1 MPETKE
7 YELLQ
12 RPTGTVKGVT
22 ARRAALLSRC
32 GVATLWDAL
41 TFFPYRYEDYS
52 KILRPDQVKEGGEA
66 LVYGKVVSVKA
77 EKTFKKR
84 LKLVKVLIE
93 NSGGTAQGVWFNQ
106 PWIADKFEVGK
117 KVLFHGVCHGA
128 FAGCLQMTNPD
139 VIYLDDDFHPDN
151 YEGKKLPVYH
161 MTEGLTQGV
170 LRTVMGSLIS
180 EALPS
185 FREYLPEDELR
196 KFALKDISE
205 SVKLLHDPNK
215 AGEEEIA
222 KARRRLIV
230 DEFFALQVGNVLTK
244 KVMQKENYEAHHLV
258 PGKLIVDFLNKL
270 PFKLTKDQLS
280 VLSEIKNDMLAS
292 RPMHRLLQGDVGSGK
307 TVVAAIAML
316 MAVESGYNAA
326 IMAPTEILAR
336 QHFETLKKW
345 CDLIGVDVLLSYGG
359 MKAKE
364 KKELLKRFEEEK
376 NFILVGTHSLLHVK
390 ESVPNLGLVV
400 IDEQH
405 KFGVAQRA
413 MLREAESVPDTLIMT
428 ATPIP
433 RSLAMTLYGHL
444 DISVIK
450 APPAGR
456 IPIKTYVV
464 TPERLPSV
472 WNFIRKEA
480 EAGRQAYIVYP
491 QIDESDKR
499 EAKAAAEMFE
509 VLSKKVFPD
518 LKLGIVHGRLEK
530 EEKEETMRK
539 FREGEIKV
547 LVCTT
552 VIEVGVDVPNASVMV
567 IEDAQRFGLAQL
579 HQLRGRIGRGN
590 LQSYCVLVD
599 NTPLEK
605 GDDEFSQPLLTG
617 MTENRRLEVMAKT
630 NDGFEIAEADME
642 LRGPGEFFGEKQ
654 SGHPTL
660 YLANPNRDKQEL
672 MLAKELAEK
681 MIEAYEAGAL
691 SPEIKEAFLTRVA
704 LRYGAEFTVPGF

>member
-1 MPETKE
+1 MPQTKE
-7 YELLQ
+7 FEFLT
-12 RPTGTVKGVT
+12 RPVTAVKGVT
-22 ARRAALLSRC
+22 PRRAALLARC
-32 GVATLWDAL
+32 GISTLWDAL
-41 TFFPYRYEDYS
+41 TFFPYRYEDFS
-52 KILRPDQVKEGGEA
+52 EIKRPDQVKAGEEA
-66 LVYGKVVSVKA
+66 LVYGKVLDVKA

-84 LKLVKVLIE
+84 LKIVKVLIE
-93 NSGGTAQGVWFNQ
+93 NSGGKASGVWFNQ
-106 PWIADKFEVGK
+106 PWLAEKFEIGK
-117 KVLFHGVCHGA
+117 KVLFHGVCHSL
-128 FAGCLQMTNPD
+128 FAGCVQMTNPD
-139 VIYLDDDFHPDN
+139 VIYLDDDFHPDD

-161 MTEGLTQGV
+161 TTEGLPQGV
-170 LRTVMGSLIS
+170 LRKVMSGIVS
-180 EALPS
+180 EALPN
-185 FREYLPEDELR
+185 FREYLPYEERR
-196 KFALKDISE
+196 KHGLIDISDA
-205 SVKLLHDPNK
+205 VAALHDPK
-215 AGEEEIA
+215 KMGDEELG

-244 KVMQKENYEAHHLV
+244 KIMQKENYEAHHLV
-258 PGKLIVDFLNKL
+258 PGKLIVDFLNTL

-280 VLSEIKNDMLAS
+280 VLSEIKNDMLAP

-307 TVVAAIAML
+307 TVVAATAML

-345 CDLIGVDVLLSYGG
+345 CDKIGVDVLFSHGG

-364 KKELLKRFEEEK
+364 KKELLNRFEEEK

-390 ESVPNLGLVV
+390 DSIPNLGLVV

-444 DISVIK
+444 DISVIRS
-450 APPAGR
+450 APAGR
-456 IPIKTYVV
+456 IPVKTYVV
-464 TPERLPSV
+464 TPERLPGV
-472 WNFIRKEA
+472 WDFIRKEA
-480 EAGRQAYIVYP
+480 AAGRQAYIVYP

-499 EAKAAAEMFE
+499 EAKAAAEMFD

-530 EEKEETMRK
+530 EEKEETMRR
-539 FREGEIKV
+539 FREGEISV
-547 LVCTT
+547 LICTT

-579 HQLRGRIGRGN
+579 HQLRGRIGRGS

-605 GDDEFSQPLLTG
+605 GGDEFSQPLLTG

-630 NDGFEIAEADME
+630 CDGFEIAEADME

-660 YLANPNRDKQEL
+660 YLANPNRDRNEL
-672 MLAKELAEK
+672 SLAKELAEK
-681 MIEAYEAGAL
+681 LIEAYDKGDLA
-691 SPEIKEAFLTRVA
+691 PDIREAFLTRVA
-704 LRYGAEFTVPGF
+704 LRYGEEFTMPGF

>member
-12 RPTGTVKGVT
+12 RPVSVVKGVT
-22 ARRAALLSRC
+22 ARRTALLSRC

-52 KILRPDQVKEGGEA
+52 KIVRPDQAKEGSEA
-66 LVYGKVVSVKA
+66 LVYGKVLSVKA
-77 EKTFKKR
+77 EKTIKKR

-93 NSGGTAQGVWFNQ
+93 NSGSTAMGVWFNQ

-117 KVLFHGVCHGA
+117 KVLFHGVCHGSL
-128 FAGCLQMTNPD
+128 GCVQMTNPD
-139 VIYLDDDFHPDN
+139 VIYLEDDFHPDN
-151 YEGKKLPVYH
+151 YEGKRLPVYH
-161 MTEGLTQGV
+161 TTESLSQNV
-170 LRTVMGSLIS
+170 LRGIMASLVK

-185 FREYLPEDELR
+185 FKEYLTSEELR
-196 KFALKDISE
+196 KNGLSNISE
-205 SVKLLHDPNK
+205 AVALLHSPNRS
-215 AGEEEIA
+215 GEEEIA
-222 KARRRLIV
+222 RAKRRLIV

-258 PGKLIVDFLNKL
+258 PGKLIVDFLNTL

-280 VLSEIKNDMLAS
+280 VLSEIKNDMLS
-292 RPMHRLLQGDVGSGK
+292 PRPMHRLLQGDVGSGK
-307 TVVAAIAML
+307 TVVAATAML

-336 QHFETLKKW
+336 QHYETLKKW
-345 CDLIGVDVLLSYGG
+345 CDRIGVDVLFSYGG

-376 NFILVGTHSLLHVK
+376 NFLLVGTHSLLHVR
-390 ESVPNLGLVV
+390 EAVPNLGLVV

-413 MLREAESVPDTLIMT
+413 MLRVAKSVPDTLIMT

-450 APPAGR
+450 APPEGR
-456 IPIKTYVV
+456 IPVKTYVV

-472 WNFIRKEA
+472 WNFIKKEA
-480 EAGRQAYIVYP
+480 SLGHQAYIVYP

-499 EAKAAAEMFE
+499 EAKAAAEMYE

-518 LKLGIVHGRLEK
+518 LKLGLVHGRLEK

-539 FREGEIKV
+539 FRDGEISV
-547 LVCTT
+547 LICTT

-579 HQLRGRIGRGN
+579 HQLRGRIGRGK

-605 GDDEFSQPLLTG
+605 GSEEFSQPLLTG

-630 NDGFEIAEADME
+630 CDGFEIAEADME

-660 YLANPNRDKQEL
+660 YLANPNRDKREL
-672 MLAKELAEK
+672 VLAKELAEK
-681 MIEAYEAGAL
+681 MIEAYERGELA
-691 SPEIKEAFLTRVA
+691 PEVKEAFLTRVA
-704 LRYGAEFTVPGF
+704 LRYGAEFTMPGF